1 MHLLVT
7 LAALLGLETDVLVER
22 LKKSLVASSAI
33 ALFLLIGLFF
43 LLIAANTA
51 LTTVVGPIWAPLII
65 AGGAFV
71 VSLIVYLVTKV
82 MAGERKARETERRR
96 SSETSAFITTA
107 ALTAL
112 PIVLKSSMARN
123 VGIPLAVLAGLAL
136 LARGGSS
143 QADED

>member
-7 LAALLGLETDVLVER
+7 LAALLGVETDVLVAR
-22 LKKSLVASSAI
+22 LRKSIVASSVI
-33 ALFLLIGLFF
+33 ALFALIGLCF

-51 LTTVVGPIWAPLII
+51 LTTAVGPIWAPLII
-65 AGGAFV
+65 AGVAIV
-71 VSLIVYLVTKV
+71 IALIVYLATKV
-82 MAGERKARETERRR
+82 MADNRKAQQTERRR

-123 VGIPLAVLAGLAL
+123 VGIPLAVLVGLAL
-136 LARGGSS
+136 LARGSSS